1 MSTWNDNYAAPAYA
15 VLHPAKTTPA
25 GEKTVAAGHEATLSS
40 ALGVRPCGGHPLV
53 LIGGAGR
60 VWDVFIRMR

>member
-25 GEKTVAAGHEATLSS
+25 GEKTVAAGHEATLST
-40 ALGVRPCGGHPLV
+40 ALAVRPFGVHPLV
-53 LIGGAGR
+53 LIGGAVL
-60 VWDVFIRMR
+60 VWYVFIRKR